1 MTREEEKLVLINPPV
16 FGKRLLGSKEANN
29 ISYKKKRESNHLYT
43 QNCLK

>member
-29 ISYKKKRESNHLYT
+29 ISYKRKENQIIYIHKT
-43 QNCLK
+43 V